1 MPIFIKITNNQNLPS
16 TDGINLFNNA
26 PIQNDLKVEEP
37 DPIELHQ
44 NTKWN
49 FLLRGPSHIVQKIG
63 KFGVDLIGLGHL
75 YGSGHFSDT
84 NDYPHL

>member
-16 TDGINLFNNA
+16 NDGIKPFNNS
-26 PIQNDLKVEEP
+26 PVQDDLKEEEQN
-37 DPIELHQ
+37 PIELQ
-44 NTKWN
+44 NTKWD
-49 FLLRGPSHIVQKIG
+49 FLFRGPSHIVQKIG

-75 YGSGHFSDT
+75 YGSGHFAGT

>member
-1 MPIFIKITNNQNLPS
+1 MPIFIKITKNQNLPS
-16 TDGINLFNNA
+16 NDGIKPFNSS
-26 PIQNDLKVEEP
+26 PVQDDLKEEEQN
-37 DPIELHQ
+37 PIELQ

-49 FLLRGPSHIVQKIG
+49 FLFRGPSHIVQKIG

-75 YGSGHFSDT
+75 YGSGHFAGT